1 MTWRGPLQTSEVT
14 SRWVSALFE
23 PLSQHRKDR
32 MATGVTYW
40 GVTDILT
47 LSATWGYQSSD
58 PVKFSNWQAKTPN
71 ILFLPMTVPASWIN
85 VSSYLEACHYW
96 LSGFLICNRCRP
108 PSRPSW
114 LITAWLSWR
123 MTWLRGTSWR
133 KYPEVT
139 TSLYLIRWLRAQPSG
154 GMSWLSWRNF
164 ILQEVNKKIENLYS
178 KFKLM
183 LLKRD
188 DASKAALT
196 KTLEKWVQ
204 CTQSG
209 CKNNHK
215 HSNFAS
221 SSSKNTS
228 LHSGLT
234 SCWPPRGRGSWLET
248 PCAASTASWCRSCS
262 TSGWQVRP
270 CMQPAVLQ
278 CPLTPTYSGSLQR
291 ETTSI
296 CQVWHAN
303 AFCMNISRPGRVTL
317 ALSFDTNHFF
327 MQYNFS
333 GRKLSA
339 LSLLLPIKSKRKCC
353 KYAQISRVD

>member
-1 MTWRGPLQTSEVT
+1 M
-14 SRWVSALFE
+14 
-23 PLSQHRKDR
+23 
-32 MATGVTYW
+32 
-40 GVTDILT
+40 
-47 LSATWGYQSSD
+47 YQCIIIPRSMSLLIIW
-58 PVKFSNWQAKTPN
+58 F
-71 ILFLPMTVPASWIN
+71 
-85 VSSYLEACHYW
+85 SYL
-96 LSGFLICNRCRP
+96 LSLQ
-108 PSRPSW
+108 
-114 LITAWLSWR
+114 A
-123 MTWLRGTSWR
+123 
-133 KYPEVT
+133 
-139 TSLYLIRWLRAQPSG
+139 AQPPILIDNG
-154 GMSWLSWRNF
+154 VAVLENDLIERHIMKKIPGGHNLFVPDQVTPGTAIIPRGMSWLSWRNF

-204 CTQSG
+204 CTQCG

-221 SSSKNTS
+221 SSSKNTF

-234 SCWPPRGRGSWLET
+234 SCWPPRGRGSWQAT

-278 CPLTPTYSGSLQR
+278 CPLTPTCSGSLQT
-291 ETTSI
+291 ETTFI

-303 AFCMNISRPGRVTL
+303 GFCPNISRPGRVTL
-317 ALSFDTNHFF
+317 ALTFNTSLLSNA
-327 MQYNFS
+327 MQYF
-333 GRKLSA
+333 RKKSI
-339 LSLLLPIKSKRKCC
+339 SLLFSFFLPIKKNIL
-353 KYAQISRVD
+353 QIHT

>member
-1 MTWRGPLQTSEVT
+1 
-14 SRWVSALFE
+14 
-23 PLSQHRKDR
+23 
-32 MATGVTYW
+32 
-40 GVTDILT
+40 
-47 LSATWGYQSSD
+47 
-58 PVKFSNWQAKTPN
+58 
-71 ILFLPMTVPASWIN
+71 
-85 VSSYLEACHYW
+85 
-96 LSGFLICNRCRP
+96 
-108 PSRPSW
+108 
-114 LITAWLSWR
+114 

-204 CTQSG
+204 CTQCG

-234 SCWPPRGRGSWLET
+234 SCWRPRGRGSWLAT

-278 CPLTPTYSGSLQR
+278 CPLTPTCSGSLQR

-303 AFCMNISRPGRVTL
+303 GFCPNISRPGRVTL
-317 ALSFDTNHFF
+317 ALTFDTSLLFYAIQFF
-327 MQYNFS
+327 
-333 GRKLSA
+333 GKLS
-339 LSLLLPIKSKRKCC
+339 LSLPSPCQLNQKEYVTCYKYEILVFIKIPSLSVIRPDSTQVTRSNCPVC
-353 KYAQISRVD
+353 RLMDNFQWMFWANSSFNIWLFNYLIQGY